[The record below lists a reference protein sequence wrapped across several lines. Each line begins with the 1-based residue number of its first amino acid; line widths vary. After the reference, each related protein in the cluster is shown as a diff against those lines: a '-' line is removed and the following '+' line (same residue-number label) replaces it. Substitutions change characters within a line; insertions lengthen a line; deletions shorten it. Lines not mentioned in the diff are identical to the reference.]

1 MIGPPRAAPAPTAP
15 PMRRQGFSL
24 VELLVVVAIIAA
36 LIGLVLPAVQQART
50 AARRTG
56 CQNNL
61 RQIGL
66 ALQLHHDTKQVFPFA
81 SGRPR
86 TGSVSHKEHTHAHE
100 AGEVEG
106 FVRPQSWAITILP
119 FIEEAA
125 LAALYDRYC
134 LACPPEEQPA
144 DVVAARLPLYNS
156 LSAAAGGL
164 DFAAL
169 LGPGPAVA
177 DPTRRLAG
185 WHFPAP
191 VPAGAF
197 TGMLVPEGLGWAAD
211 GTGYAAPIAA
221 RPVRMMAVTD
231 GLSRT
236 LALAE
241 SGDYSIDDGV
251 TWQPPRYSWPH
262 GSDVGRYARH
272 GLGDDGG
279 PLERSLKPRSRLA
292 GGVVQA
298 LAGDT
303 SVRSLAAAI
312 DPAVFAAAVSRAG
325 GEPATE

>member
-1 MIGPPRAAPAPTAP
+1 
-15 PMRRQGFSL
+15 MRRPGFSL

-86 TGSVSHKEHTHAHE
+86 PGSVSHKEHTHAHE
-100 AGEVEG
+100 AGEMEG
-106 FVRPQSWAITILP
+106 FVRPQSWAISILP

-125 LAALYDRYC
+125 LAAIYEHYC
-134 LACPPEEQPA
+134 LACPPEDQPA
-144 DVVAARLPLYNS
+144 NVVAARLPLYNS

-177 DPTRRLAG
+177 DPARRLAG
-185 WHFPAP
+185 WYFPAP
-191 VPAGAF
+191 VTAAAF
-197 TGMLVPEGLGWAAD
+197 TGVLVPEGLGWAED
-211 GTGYAAPIAA
+211 GSGYATPIAA
-221 RPVRMMAVTD
+221 RPVRMTAVTD

-236 LALAE
+236 LVLAE

-262 GSDVGRYARH
+262 GSDVGRYLRH
-272 GLGDDGG
+272 GLGADGG

-292 GGVVQA
+292 GDVVQS
-298 LAGDT
+298 LAGDA

-312 DPAVFAAAVSRAG
+312 DPVVLAAAASRAG
-325 GEPATE
+325 GEAGAE

>member
-1 MIGPPRAAPAPTAP
+1 
-15 PMRRQGFSL
+15 MRRQGFSL
-24 VELLVVVAIIAA
+24 VELLVVVAIVAV
-36 LIGLVLPAVQQART
+36 LVGLVLPAVQQVRT
-50 AARRTG
+50 AARRVG

-61 RQIGL
+61 RQIGT
-66 ALQLHHDTKQVFPFA
+66 AFHAHHGAKQAFPFA

-100 AGEVEG
+100 AGEVDG
-106 FVRPQSWAITILP
+106 FIRPQSWAITILP

-125 LAALYDRYC
+125 LAAIYDRYC

-144 DVVAARLPLYNS
+144 DVVAARLPLYNA

-169 LGPGPAVA
+169 LGPGPAAA
-177 DPTRRLAG
+177 DPARRLTG
-185 WHFPAP
+185 WYFPAP
-191 VPAGAF
+191 VPAAAF
-197 TGMLVPEGLGWAAD
+197 TGVLVPEGLGWADD
-211 GTGYAAPIAA
+211 GSGYAAPIATRA
-221 RPVRMMAVTD
+221 VRMLAVTD

-241 SGDYSIDDGV
+241 SGDYSLDAGL

-262 GSDVGRYARH
+262 GSDVGRYVRL
-272 GLGDDGG
+272 GLGDGGG
-279 PLERSLKPRSRLA
+279 PLELSLKPRSRLA

-312 DPAVFAAAVSRAG
+312 DPAVLEAAVSRAG
-325 GEPATE
+325 GEPAAE

>member
-1 MIGPPRAAPAPTAP
+1 
-15 PMRRQGFSL
+15 MRRQGFSL

-36 LIGLVLPAVQQART
+36 LVGLVLPAVQQART

-66 ALQLHHDTKQVFPFA
+66 AFQLHHEAKQVFPFA

-86 TGSVSHKEHTHAHE
+86 PGSISHKEHTHAHE
-100 AGEVEG
+100 AGELEG
-106 FVRPQSWAITILP
+106 FVRPQSWAISILP

-125 LAALYDRYC
+125 LAAIYEHYC
-134 LACPPEEQPA
+134 LACPPEDQPA
-144 DVVAARLPLYNS
+144 HVVAARLPLYNS

-177 DPTRRLAG
+177 DPARRLAG
-185 WHFPAP
+185 WYFPAP
-191 VPAGAF
+191 VTAAAF
-197 TGMLVPEGLGWAAD
+197 TGVLVPEGLGWAED
-211 GTGYAAPIAA
+211 GSGYATPIAA
-221 RPVRMMAVTD
+221 RPVRMTAVTD

-236 LALAE
+236 LVLAE
-241 SGDYSIDDGV
+241 SGDYSIDDGC

-262 GSDVGRYARH
+262 GSDVGRYLRL
-272 GLGDDGG
+272 GLGGDGG

-303 SVRSLAAAI
+303 SVRSLAESI
-312 DPAVFAAAVSRAG
+312 DPVVLAAAASRSG
-325 GEPATE
+325 GEAGAE